1 MKSAATSH
9 SKVSR
14 PCRRWVS
21 IRPGYPWVHFIYNP
35 SLFVVCSLIIMSDI
49 PNDRIDES
57 TPLLASS
64 GESKQTPLPKHQIGI
79 VLLLQICE
87 PITSQSI
94 YPYINAVSSFPS
106 NLVLDLTRG
115 FYPLKLIS
123 ELDITGGD
131 EKKVG
136 YYAGLIVGHLSPIK
150 FLFLHPRSGI
160 SIFRD
165 RSTYCSAVE

>member
-1 MKSAATSH
+1 
-9 SKVSR
+9 
-14 PCRRWVS
+14 
-21 IRPGYPWVHFIYNP
+21 
-35 SLFVVCSLIIMSDI
+35 MSDV
-49 PNDRIDES
+49 PNDRVDEG

-64 GESKQTPLPKHQIGI
+64 EESKKRKRTPLPKLQLGI
-79 VLLLQICE
+79 ALLLQICE

-106 NLVLDLTRG
+106 NHFLDLTRG
-115 FYPLKLIS
+115 FYLLKLIS

-136 YYAGLIVGHLSPIK
+136 YYAGLIVGHLSLIE
-150 FLFLHPRSGI
+150 FLFLHPHSGI